1 MKTLLLAAA
10 AALAATTASAQTP
23 SLSCERLSTLPL
35 TGGTITSAQTVPAG
49 QFTPPAN
56 GRAGGQPRTNPYAT
70 VPAFCRV
77 MAQLKPS
84 TDSDIRV
91 EVWLPVAG
99 WNGKL
104 QVVGNG
110 GFAGAIGYP
119 ALGTAITD
127 GYVAASTD
135 TGHTGGDPAFMQG
148 HPERVTD
155 FAYRAIH
162 ELTVAAKS
170 LSTVS
175 TASRWRNV
183 SFPSDSEIPG

>member
-1 MKTLLLAAA
+1 MHQESRPSDTPLAGVRI
-10 AALAATTASAQTP
+10 LVFVGDDYEDLELWYP
-23 SLSCERLSTLPL
+23 KLRLEEAGAHVIR
-35 TGGTITSAQTVPAG
+35 GGVWK
-49 QFTPPAN
+49 
-56 GRAGGQPRTNPYAT
+56 PRTNPYAT

-170 LSTVS
+170 LSTTTGSAPVS
-175 TASRWRNV
+175 Y
-183 SFPSDSEIPG
+183 